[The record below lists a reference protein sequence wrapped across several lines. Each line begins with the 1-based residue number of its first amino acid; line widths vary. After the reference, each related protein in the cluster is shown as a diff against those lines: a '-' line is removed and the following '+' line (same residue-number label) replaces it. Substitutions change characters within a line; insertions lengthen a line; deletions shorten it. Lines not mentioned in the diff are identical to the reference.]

1 MMIPATKICDFRL
14 EKVTD
19 KTVIEVMT
27 NGYLGGAFCSI
38 SPAQIGFVSPAQIG
52 FGWTDS
58 DENKRD
64 IENLVESFKVWP
76 WITGERA
83 EASQVY

>member
-38 SPAQIGFVSPAQIG
+38 SPAQIGF
-52 FGWTDS
+52 GWTDS
-58 DENKRD
+58 DEDKRD